1 MTSRPS
7 DLAAV
12 VAIVLLTFSIW
23 LPARAEDPASSSRLA
38 VTITPYL
45 WMPSI
50 DLTAKV
56 PVPGGGAATTSTT
69 ATPGDYFPHLNFAAM
84 LEGEVRYDRF
94 SVLMDF
100 MSLNLNPTRDRVR
113 SFDQGLV
120 HVPVEASIRSSVSAR
135 LESAVWTLAGGYAVA
150 EGSWGQ
156 MDLLAGFRMLYVG
169 VTTNFLLAAEVTR
182 PDGSVALGQ
191 SGTLPASRDIWNGIG
206 GIRGRVYLADVGWF
220 GGGRIFLPYYFDV
233 GAGGSKLTWQAF
245 SGVGYQNKNLG
256 VSLGYRYLA
265 LHQGSSA
272 MIQKLAMGGPILTAS
287 FSF

>member
-100 MSLNLNPTRDRVR
+100 MYLESKPDEGPGQVVR
-113 SFDQGLV
+113 PGV
-120 HVPVEASIRSSVSAR
+120 SSRPSGGIHPLQCQCSAR
-135 LESAVWTLAGGYAVA
+135 KCRLDARRRVCGG
-150 EGSWGQ
+150 
-156 MDLLAGFRMLYVG
+156 
-169 VTTNFLLAAEVTR
+169 
-182 PDGSVALGQ
+182 
-191 SGTLPASRDIWNGIG
+191 
-206 GIRGRVYLADVGWF
+206 
-220 GGGRIFLPYYFDV
+220 
-233 GAGGSKLTWQAF
+233 
-245 SGVGYQNKNLG
+245 
-256 VSLGYRYLA
+256 
-265 LHQGSSA
+265 
-272 MIQKLAMGGPILTAS
+272 
-287 FSF
+287 